1 MSARSPLLALVAAL
15 GVTAVSSPAASA
27 QVPFIPQFGVLG
39 GVNFASL
46 SDARAAVGGEDGGV
60 SLEGA
65 TGFHVGAFAELGIG
79 PIGVR
84 PSVIFVKAGTIE
96 IPSSSDPGTLGELST
111 SYIAIPVD
119 IRYSPLPTPII
130 KPYFLAGPEVRLPLG
145 EIADITNSR
154 SIAVGAN
161 IGVGAK
167 VGAIIGPK
175 FFGEIR
181 YAFDITGFVED
192 REFDAGENTEFDTSG
207 TFGLNGLF
215 VTVGVGL

>member
-1 MSARSPLLALVAAL
+1 MSARSLLALVAAL
-15 GVTAVSSPAASA
+15 GFVAVSSPAASA

-46 SDARAAVGGEDGGV
+46 SDARAAVGGADGEA
-60 SLEGA
+60 SLEGS
-65 TGFHVGAFAELGIG
+65 TGFHVGAFAELGLG
-79 PIGVR
+79 PIGIR
-84 PSVIFVKAGTIE
+84 PAVMFVKAGSIE
-96 IPSSSDPGTLGELST
+96 FPSLNNVGDTFET

-119 IRYSPLPTPII
+119 VRYSPLPTPII

-145 EIADITNSR
+145 DIADIRNSR

-167 VGAIIGPK
+167 LGAIVGPT

-192 REFDAGENTEFDTSG
+192 KELAVGEDTVLDTSG